1 MSLAR
6 EAAVAWSAAVSTAA
20 ASGRF
25 APRGSGLSAPAAQSL
40 ADFVAGGGG
49 RLLAITGAGCSTE
62 SGVPDYRSPQGSY
75 SRGHKPML
83 HSEFVGKASNRAR
96 YWARSLGGWRYFA
109 EARPNAAHRAL
120 AALEGAGQVSAL
132 VTQNVDGLHSRAGSR
147 RVVDLHGRNDT
158 VVCRSC
164 SAARPRLDYQLELEQ
179 VNAEWMAQYM
189 PPLQDVGEIRADGDA
204 HLAREDFQGFKV
216 VPCHSCD
223 DGVVMPDV
231 VFFGGSLRKE
241 TRDLAKQFVEGASG
255 VLVLG
260 TSVKV
265 FSAFQL
271 VQAAHKAGKPV
282 AIVNIGETRADNL
295 VPESLRFP
303 VRCSEAL
310 MAVCDRLG
318 IAVE

>member
-1 MSLAR
+1 MH
-6 EAAVAWSAAVSTAA
+6 VSRRT
-20 ASGRF
+20 
-25 APRGSGLSAPAAQSL
+25 P
-40 ADFVAGGGG
+40 
-49 RLLAITGAGCSTE
+49 
-62 SGVPDYRSPQGSY
+62 
-75 SRGHKPML
+75 
-83 HSEFVGKASNRAR
+83 
-96 YWARSLGGWRYFA
+96 
-109 EARPNAAHRAL
+109 
-120 AALEGAGQVSAL
+120 GQVSAL

-216 VPCHSCD
+216 VPCHQCD

-271 VQAAHKAGKPV
+271 VQAAAAPCRRVPRV
-282 AIVNIGETRADNL
+282 AARAAAD
-295 VPESLRFP
+295 SRFP
-303 VRCSEAL
+303 AASFRRE
-310 MAVCDRLG
+310 RLDSG
-318 IAVE
+318 TRIWTGSSVNQETVARFQSARVSVD